1 MAFAEIIPESA
12 FITLEASGDLSAGQ
26 YHFVDLASDGQ
37 VQLCD
42 ATNDIPVAILQ
53 NDPDAAGDD
62 AQLLPVT
69 AGYVSKLF
77 VDGTGVAITV
87 GAKLDT
93 NASGHGVVESTGLYY
108 AVALEAT
115 SATGV
120 IPVLLVGERTA
131 ATKV

>member
-1 MAFAEIIPESA
+1 MAFAEFFPEDA
-12 FITLEASGDLSAGQ
+12 ILVLEANGDLSAGQ
-26 YHFVDLASDGQ
+26 FRFCDLASDGQ

-42 ATNDIPVAILQ
+42 ATNDIPLFILQ
-53 NDPDAAGDD
+53 NDPDGAGKD
-62 AQLLPVT
+62 AKLLPLTV
-69 AGYVSKLF
+69 GYISKLF
-77 VDGTGVAITV
+77 VDGTGVSISV
-87 GAKLDT
+87 GSKLDT
-93 NASGHGVVESTGLYY
+93 NASGNGVVESTGLYY